1 MVMSYSALSF
11 ISTFPYPGPYPDP
24 YACSGPGTTT
34 GRPGRAGSLHAPLVH
49 PRVHVAAPGLFPVGY
64 LDVGPGRRRGL
75 LPGVPAAGPAEPER
89 APDDG
94 QPDGQQEPQLAVRDD
109 DHGFPLLSLTACMAA
124 TMAALWSALPAPAPL
139 RHACHTSSRRAGGT
153 RYQSV

>member
-49 PRVHVAAPGLFPVGY
+49 PRVHVAAPGLPLEAGPPPLYVDGGPVG
-64 LDVGPGRRRGL
+64 LIQLRAVHRP
-75 LPGVPAAGPAEPER
+75 PAEMPVPAGPAELE
-89 APDDG
+89 
-94 QPDGQQEPQLAVRDD
+94 
-109 DHGFPLLSLTACMAA
+109 F
-124 TMAALWSALPAPAPL
+124 
-139 RHACHTSSRRAGGT
+139 
-153 RYQSV
+153 